1 MLDLYTSL
9 FSGWTLWTRISQFP
23 FTSLGSPSPNSIALA
38 SASDVYQNQF
48 YSTKL
53 YSVKDHIIANKTG
66 QTGVSGEWPYSPQDS
81 FFFPK
86 LFRPLCGKG
95 QRIFQE
101 SVNTQRNATS
111 KQIIHSSGTKTVEHI
126 SRGRAYHWVCPWASF
141 QSPAAQKRGKQMRNK
156 WTNLRIRETQTAV
169 LLAWKRACSIPRGK
183 NILKSSH
190 F

>member
-1 MLDLYTSL
+1 MLKLDDAVYR
-9 FSGWTLWTRISQFP
+9 WTCWARISQFS

-53 YSVKDHIIANKTG
+53 YSVKDHIIANKNRANRCLGRMALQSTRLL
-66 QTGVSGEWPYSPQDS
+66 
-81 FFFPK
+81 FFPK

-101 SVNTQRNATS
+101 SVDTQRNATS

-169 LLAWKRACSIPRGK
+169 LLAWKRACSKRP
-183 NILKSSH
+183 NH
-190 F
+190 P